1 MINDR
6 EFLLGA
12 AFHRL
17 INFGEKVS
25 ITHLPNLHSAL
36 YFVETKSTKSVILFK
51 ISTKP
56 KSSWSFS
63 FSNGEESALNILHKE
78 YFDVSVFIVL
88 VCHKDGICCIG
99 EDRLWSI
106 LDRDA
111 KLSSQRISVSRQP
124 RGSYHIT
131 GSGKQKMQQTVPQNN
146 WPSII
151 LLNEKNSHE

>member
-17 INFGEKVS
+17 INFGEKVT
-25 ITHLPNLHSAL
+25 ITPLPNLHSSL
-36 YFVETKSTKSVILFK
+36 YFVETKITKSVILFK

-63 FSNGEESALNILHKE
+63 FSDGEQLALNILHKE
-78 YFDVSVFIVL
+78 YFGISVFVVL
-88 VCHKDGICCIG
+88 VCHKDGICCLR
-99 EDRLWSI
+99 EDLLWSI
-106 LDRDA
+106 LDTDA
-111 KLSSQRISVSRQP
+111 KLSSQNISVSRQP
-124 RGSYHIT
+124 RGSYHVT
-131 GSGKQKMQQTVPQNN
+131 GPGKQKMQQTVPQNN

-151 LLNEKNSHE
+151 LLSNKEQL